1 MQSYALIADPDATA
15 AAAYAAAAR
24 DEGLTYVSVRDGS
37 RALAVVA
44 ARGMPE
50 LFVIEMTLPDLDG
63 LEVVERLRR
72 APGGAAT
79 SIIIVSADRAHRER
93 AVARRADLDL
103 GAVLS
108 KAASLDSIRRVLW
121 RLQIGVPGARS
132 SETRLADP
140 ETQRSAGVPVRAGSA
155 RRGGL

>member
-1 MQSYALIADPDATA
+1 MQSYALIADPDVTA
-15 AAAYAAAAR
+15 AAVYAAAVR

-50 LFVIEMTLPDLDG
+50 LFVTEIALPDLDG

-72 APGGAAT
+72 APGGGST
-79 SIIIVSADRAHRER
+79 SIIVVSADRDQRER
-93 AVARRADLDL
+93 ADARRADLDL

-108 KAASLDSIRRVLW
+108 KAASLDSIHRVLW
-121 RLQIGVPGARS
+121 RLQIGASKARIGG
-132 SETRLADP
+132 RLA
-140 ETQRSAGVPVRAGSA
+140 
-155 RRGGL
+155 